1 MRSTIYALSTP
12 PGLAAVAIIRVSGPA
27 AATALRQLAGGLPAP
42 RSAAF
47 RRIADPTTEEV
58 IDRGLV
64 LWFPGPHSATGEDL
78 AEFQVHGGRAVVAEV
93 LAALG
98 RVDGLRPA
106 DRGEFT
112 RRAVLAGKLD
122 LTAAEG
128 IADLIAAETAEQ
140 RRQALQQSDGALAS
154 LYDGWRTRLLS
165 CVAHAEADLDFADE
179 DLPGGLTDS
188 VREIAEGLAEEI
200 AVHLGDGHRGER
212 LRDGVGVAILGAPNV
227 GKSSLLNRLAGRD
240 VAIVSSTAG
249 TTRDVLEVH
258 LDLDGYPAVVWD
270 TAGLREAADEIEAE
284 GIRRARAR
292 ADAAEIRVVVV
303 DAATP
308 GGSADAELVPVDRA
322 DQETIIVANKSDLPG
337 DGLYDY
343 SAIRISAKTG
353 LGFDAFLTALGAA
366 AARKCGGGDGPALT
380 RARHRTALEQALA
393 AIRSATGGDVAEL
406 VAEDL
411 RTALSCLGRITGRVD
426 VEEVLDVVFRDF
438 CIGK

>member
-1 MRSTIYALSTP
+1 MHYRRRRVWRRSRLFASPARRLAVRFNELRADFPRRERQRFAASLTP
-12 PGLAAVAIIRVSGPA
+12 
-27 AATALRQLAGGLPAP
+27 
-42 RSAAF
+42 
-47 RRIADPTTEEV
+47 RRGDA

-78 AEFQVHGGRAVVAEV
+78 AEFQVHGGRAVVAEL

-140 RRQALQQSDGALAS
+140 RRQALHQSDGALAS

-179 DLPGGLTDS
+179 DLPGGLTDA
-188 VREIAEGLAEEI
+188 VREVAEELAEEI

-292 ADAAEIRVVVV
+292 ADAAEIRIIVV
-303 DAATP
+303 DAAATAP
-308 GGSADAELVPVDRA
+308 MADAEWLPADRA
-322 DQETIIVANKSDLPG
+322 DQETIVVANKADLTG
-337 DGLYDY
+337 GAFLG
-343 SAIRISAKTG
+343 SAAIGISAKTG
-353 LGFDAFLTALGAA
+353 FGFDALLTELGAA
-366 AARKCGGGDGPALT
+366 AARKCGGGNGPALT
-380 RARHRTALEQALA
+380 RARHRTALEHALA
-393 AIRSATGGDVAEL
+393 AIRSATAGDVAEL
-406 VAEDL
+406 IAEDL